1 MLILKKIAVVL
12 ILAIALS
19 FRVNASELSV
29 SAKAAVLIN
38 GKSGEIIYSKNCD
51 KKLSMASTTK
61 IMTALILCEYGNFNK
76 EVVVTAEML
85 KVEGSSM
92 GLLPGDKVTLKDLL
106 YGLMLS
112 SGNDAANVIAF
123 TIGGSLNGFV
133 EIMNEKARELELTST
148 HFETPSGLDGEN
160 HYTTAYELALLTQY
174 AMQNPEFKQAVAT
187 EKATL
192 NYGDP
197 PYKRTLKNHNK
208 LLKTY
213 EGAIGVKTG
222 FTKKSGR
229 CLVSAAER
237 GGKFL
242 IAVTLNASNDWQ
254 DHKTMLDY
262 GFSAIKQTEYI
273 PLTDSCSIPIINGK
287 SESLTVN
294 IESLT
299 VNSVEIGNIECKIY
313 LPQFLY
319 APINKGDIVGKAVY
333 SMNGNVLAE
342 KLFKAPIDID
352 TLPIKESVSDA
363 IFYNFKAIFKYI

>member
-1 MLILKKIAVVL
+1 MKKIAVVL